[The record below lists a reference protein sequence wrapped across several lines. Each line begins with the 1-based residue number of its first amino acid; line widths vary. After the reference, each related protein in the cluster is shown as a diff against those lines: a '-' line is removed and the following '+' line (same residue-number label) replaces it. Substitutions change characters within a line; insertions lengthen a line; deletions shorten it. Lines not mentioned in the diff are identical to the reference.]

1 MAPERP
7 SGLWVPQPANTMKS
21 LFLRSLSV
29 ALSLTLA
36 GSLQAEHVVYRGT
49 TVNKT
54 DGFYYY
60 TGSGETLLRK
70 WTQTQMMI
78 AIISTLGGPGYA
90 LYILDQ
96 RNKQFFRYSG
106 DFAKGGPVLFPNI
119 DGRGKA
125 LELHRMFNAKWSED
139 LADLGD
145 DKDVFNSKTGMLTG
159 NRSQIPLREAGFKI
173 DAAPSLKG
181 LHLHMRYSS
190 EFAPLDMDYLGGRF
204 AEHTS
209 SKSTFR
215 FDVKLSDRANYLG
228 GSLANAMSVV
238 EDELQNQKQ
247 FTLIDMGS
255 LAPF

>member
-1 MAPERP
+1 
-7 SGLWVPQPANTMKS
+7 MKS
-21 LFLRSLSV
+21 LFLRNVSV
-29 ALSLTLA
+29 ASGLMFACAAPLH
-36 GSLQAEHVVYRGT
+36 AEHAVYRGS

-70 WTQTQMMI
+70 WSQTQMMI
-78 AIISTLGGPGYA
+78 AIISTLGNPSYA

-96 RNKQFFRYSG
+96 RNKQFHRYSG

-119 DGRGKA
+119 AGRGKA

-145 DKDVFNSKTGMLTG
+145 TKDVFNSKTGMLTG

-190 EFAPLDMDYLGGRF
+190 EFAPLDMDYLDGRF

-209 SKSTFR
+209 AKSTLR
-215 FDVKLSDRANYLG
+215 FDVKLSDRANALG
-228 GSLANAMSVV
+228 GSLGNAMSVV
-238 EDELQNQKQ
+238 EDELQNKKG

-255 LAPF
+255 LTPF

>member
-1 MAPERP
+1 
-7 SGLWVPQPANTMKS
+7 MKS
-21 LFLRSLSV
+21 LFLRSVSV
-29 ALSLTLA
+29 ASGLLLA
-36 GSLQAEHVVYRGT
+36 CAGPLHAEHVVYRGS

-54 DGFYYY
+54 DGFYFY
-60 TGSGETLLRK
+60 TGTSQTLLRK
-70 WTQTQMMI
+70 WSQTQMMI

-96 RNKQFFRYSG
+96 RNKQFYRYSG

-119 DGRGKA
+119 AGRGKA
-125 LELHRMFNAKWSED
+125 VELHRMFNAKWSED

-145 DKDVFNSKTGMLTG
+145 TKDVFNSKTGMLTG
-159 NRSQIPLREAGFKI
+159 NRSQINLREAGFKI

-190 EFAPLDMDYLGGRF
+190 EFAPLDMDYLDGRF

-215 FDVKLSDRANYLG
+215 FDVKLSDRANALG

-238 EDELQNQKQ
+238 EDELQNKKQ
-247 FTLIDMGS
+247 FSLIDMGS
-255 LAPF
+255 FPQF

>member
-1 MAPERP
+1 M
-7 SGLWVPQPANTMKS
+7 PQLANTMKS
-21 LFLRSLSV
+21 LFLRSLSIG
-29 ALSLTLA
+29 LLMSLA
-36 GSLQAEHVVYRGT
+36 GGLRAEHVIYRGS

-70 WTQTQMMI
+70 WAQTQMMI

-96 RNKQFFRYSG
+96 RNKQFYRYSG

-119 DGRGKA
+119 AGRGKA

-145 DKDVFNSKTGMLTG
+145 DRDVFNSKTGMLTG
-159 NRSQIPLREAGFKI
+159 NRSGIPLREAGFRI

-181 LHLHMRYSS
+181 QHLHLRYSS
-190 EFAPLDMDYLGGRF
+190 EFAPLDMDYLSGRF

-215 FDVKLSDRANYLG
+215 LDVKLSDRANALG

-238 EDELQNQKQ
+238 EDELQNKKQ
-247 FTLIDMGS
+247 YSLIDMGS

>member
-1 MAPERP
+1 
-7 SGLWVPQPANTMKS
+7 MKS
-21 LFLRSLSV
+21 LFLRSVSV
-29 ALSLTLA
+29 ATGMWLA
-36 GSLQAEHVVYRGT
+36 CTGLLRAEHVVYRGS
-49 TVNKT
+49 TVHKT

-60 TGSGETLLRK
+60 SGSGETLLRK
-70 WTQTQMMI
+70 WTQTQLMI

-96 RNKQFFRYSG
+96 RNKQFYRYSG
-106 DFAKGGPVLFPNI
+106 DFAKGGPVLYPNI
-119 DGRGKA
+119 AGRGKA

-215 FDVKLSDRANYLG
+215 FDVKLSDRANALG

-238 EDELQNQKQ
+238 EDELQNKKQ

>member
-1 MAPERP
+1 
-7 SGLWVPQPANTMKS
+7 MKS
-21 LFLRSLSV
+21 LFLRSVSV
-29 ALSLTLA
+29 ASGLLLA
-36 GSLQAEHVVYRGT
+36 CAAPLHAEHVVYRGS

-54 DGFYYY
+54 DGFYFY
-60 TGSGETLLRK
+60 TGTSQTLLRK
-70 WTQTQMMI
+70 WSQTQMMI

-96 RNKQFFRYSG
+96 RNKQFYRYSG
-106 DFAKGGPVLFPNI
+106 DFAKGGPVLYPNI
-119 DGRGKA
+119 AGRGKA

-139 LADLGD
+139 IADQGD

-190 EFAPLDMDYLGGRF
+190 EFAPLDMDYLTGRF

-215 FDVKLSDRANYLG
+215 FDVKLSDRANALG

-238 EDELQNQKQ
+238 EDELQNKKQ
-247 FTLIDMGS
+247 FSLIDMGS
-255 LAPF
+255 FPQF

>member
-1 MAPERP
+1 
-7 SGLWVPQPANTMKS
+7 MKS
-21 LFLRSLSV
+21 LFLRSISV
-29 ALSLTLA
+29 VSGLLLA
-36 GSLQAEHVVYRGT
+36 CPGSIRAEHAVYRGT

-60 TGSGETLLRK
+60 NGSGETLLRK

-96 RNKQFFRYSG
+96 RNKQFYRYSG
-106 DFAKGGPVLFPNI
+106 EFAKGGPVHFPNI
-119 DGRGKA
+119 EGRGKS

-145 DKDVFNSKTGMLTG
+145 SKDVFNSKTGMLTG

-181 LHLHMRYSS
+181 VHLHMRYSS
-190 EFAPLDMDYLGGRF
+190 EFAPLEMDYLAGRF
-204 AEHTS
+204 AEHTN
-209 SKSTFR
+209 SKSAFR
-215 FDVKLSDRANYLG
+215 FDVKLSDRANALG
-228 GSLANAMSVV
+228 GSLANAMNVV
-238 EDELQNQKQ
+238 EDELQNNKQ
-247 FTLIDMGS
+247 FSLIDMGS
-255 LAPF
+255 LSPF